1 MFLRWRNLWP
11 LGVVHGWLAIPMYF
25 WVAGIDPWDPQQVEW
40 ALATRMRAERDLTIV
55 QSAATSRSDP
65 IESGGSVGKLGIDAT
80 RKSGDR
86 DDWRLAQPPAEVMR
100 KIFQR

>member
-1 MFLRWRNLWP
+1 VMQALWSAVR
-11 LGVVHGWLAIPMYF
+11 LVKLITVVDED
-25 WVAGIDPWDPQQVEW
+25 IDPWDPQQVEW

-55 QSAATSRSDP
+55 PSAATSRSDP

-100 KIFQR
+100 KILGG